1 MDTPYETTRQ
11 PGWPLWWRWTLAT
24 ATGELLGFAVPA
36 LVAPLVVSALGAL
49 PEAPRALAL
58 LPLVALAGVV
68 EGAVLGYAQWRVLRR
83 TLAAI
88 SARAW
93 VLPTA
98 LAAGVAYL
106 LGMAPNTLGDL
117 GAGFPLVIAAWV
129 LVYLPLLASIGLA
142 QWTVLRHRLPRA
154 GWWVPANAV
163 AWLAGLPL
171 TIVGIGLVPDGS
183 STAAYIA
190 AGVASGWLMAAVVG
204 AITGLALVR
213 MLRAAGPW
221 PGRS

>member
-1 MDTPYETTRQ
+1 MDHWLA
-11 PGWPLWWRWTLAT
+11 PGFSFFR
-24 ATGELLGFAVPA
+24 FISSISSSRVM
-36 LVAPLVVSALGAL
+36 SANS
-49 PEAPRALAL
+49 
-58 LPLVALAGVV
+58 
-68 EGAVLGYAQWRVLRR
+68 
-83 TLAAI
+83 
-88 SARAW
+88 SARSS
-93 VLPTA
+93 V

-117 GAGFPLVIAAWV
+117 GAGIPLVIAAWM

-142 QWTVLRHRLPRA
+142 QWTVLRHRLPHA

-190 AGVASGWLMAAVVG
+190 AGVASGWLMGAVVG

-213 MLRAAGPW
+213 MLRAAGPL
-221 PGRS
+221 PGHS